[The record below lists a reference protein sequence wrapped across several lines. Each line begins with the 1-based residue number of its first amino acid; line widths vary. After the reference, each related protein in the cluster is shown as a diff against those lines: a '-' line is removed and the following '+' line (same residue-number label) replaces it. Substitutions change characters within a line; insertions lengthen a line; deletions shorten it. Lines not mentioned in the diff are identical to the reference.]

1 MIFDT
6 SYGKTCNLIIFLQV
20 IKVTRG
26 INCSIHTE
34 VHSKRKRSGQRSIIK
49 FLCRQDL
56 TRDVPSQ
63 APDGGQNSSFFHPA
77 RRRGRIRKPAVIVRA
92 NLDDDAD
99 DDAFPLPTTQRVKF
113 SYLSSPFL
121 NQTWW
126 NSREEDEN

>member
-1 MIFDT
+1 MI
-6 SYGKTCNLIIFLQV
+6 Y
-20 IKVTRG
+20 
-26 INCSIHTE
+26 TE
-34 VHSKRKRSGQRSIIK
+34 VRSKRKRKISKRSIIK

-99 DDAFPLPTTQRVKF
+99 DDAFPLPTIQRVKF
-113 SYLSSPFL
+113 SYLSSSFL
-121 NQTWW
+121 N
-126 NSREEDEN
+126 

>member
-1 MIFDT
+1 M
-6 SYGKTCNLIIFLQV
+6 
-20 IKVTRG
+20 IKVTDALTLPIMIYIYIYILKYAARG
-26 INCSIHTE
+26 RE
-34 VHSKRKRSGQRSIIK
+34 RFRSGQRPIIK

-99 DDAFPLPTTQRVKF
+99 DDAFPLPTIQRVKF
-113 SYLSSPFL
+113 SYLSSSFL
-121 NQTWW
+121 DKTWR